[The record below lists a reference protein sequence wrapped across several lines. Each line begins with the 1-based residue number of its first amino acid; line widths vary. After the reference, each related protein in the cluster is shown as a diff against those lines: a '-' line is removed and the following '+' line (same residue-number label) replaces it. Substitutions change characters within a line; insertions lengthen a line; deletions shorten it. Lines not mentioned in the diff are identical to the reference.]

1 MYCEQ
6 ILLGV
11 SKMDRKNVKVYMK
24 HLAAALKALNENND
38 TQRNFLSDE
47 QITSLGPVIQ
57 RTLILVQALRVSTQK
72 VIQKKRQN

>member
-72 VIQKKRQN
+72 VI